1 MAENDKVEE
10 VKVEEMPANLMVQE
24 TSPASLMQLALQNNA
39 SIDVIERMM
48 ALYERWEANQ
58 ARKAYIKAMSDFQSK
73 CPIIKRKKEGGK
85 TKEGVVA
92 YKYAPIEDLVEQTK
106 ELISECGFSYSL
118 NTPLKIEREG
128 VTGVEVVMIISHIA
142 GHSETYTQF
151 MPFVTKTGVM
161 SEPQVLG
168 ATQSYAK
175 RYVFQ
180 NGFGI
185 MTGEDDTDAVGNDLI
200 ESLEAYYKN
209 LPQRVQLFLKSE
221 ASKIS
226 SKRVFEE
233 WLMKLPTESHVQEL
247 QKVLPKIHP
256 SKQDELWITF
266 IKQNT
271 DTVGKFLTNLTQ
283 SLTQG
288 ATK

>member
-1 MAENDKVEE
+1 MKENDKVEE
-10 VKVEEMPANLMVQE
+10 VKVEEV
-24 TSPASLMQLALQNNA
+24 SPKQTAVTTTDPSRFIELAIMNNADIDKLERIMQLK
-39 SIDVIERMM
+39 ER
-48 ALYERWEANQ
+48 YDKEE
-58 ARKAYIKAMSDFQSK
+58 ARKAFFQALSNFQAECPVIKKDKKIQFATSK
-73 CPIIKRKKEGGK
+73 GEMGYNHATLG
-85 TKEGVVA
+85 A
-92 YKYAPIEDLVEQTK
+92 
-106 ELISECGFSYSL
+106 ISEAIREPLRNNGLSYRW
-118 NTPLKIEREG
+118 KFDEREDKT
-128 VTGVEVVMIISHIA
+128 VTTCVITHIQ
-142 GHSETYTQF
+142 GHSEESSMTTSGKEDSGTKNDIQAIGSARTYTQRY
-151 MPFVTKTGVM
+151 TLIAA
-161 SEPQVLG
+161 LG
-168 ATQSYAK
+168 LTTA
-175 RYVFQ
+175 
-180 NGFGI
+180 
-185 MTGEDDTDAVGNDLI
+185 EDDTDAISKDLT
-200 ESLEAYYKN
+200 ESLAVYYKN

-247 QKVLPKIHP
+247 QKLLPKIHP

>member
-1 MAENDKVEE
+1 MENDLVKIEE
-10 VKVEEMPANLMVQE
+10 VLPKQAAVTTTDPSRFIELAIMNGADVDKLEK
-24 TSPASLMQLALQNNA
+24 LMQLQ
-39 SIDVIERMM
+39 
-48 ALYERWEANQ
+48 ERWEANQ
-58 ARKAYIKAMSDFQSK
+58 ARKLFLESMSKFQSD

-85 TKEGVVA
+85 TKDGTVA
-92 YKYAPIEDLVEQTK
+92 YYYAPIEDLVEQTK
-106 ELISECGFSYSL
+106 VWMSECGFSFTL
-118 NTPLKIEREG
+118 NTPIRKDD
-128 VTGVEVVMIISHIA
+128 GVEVQITVSHKA
-142 GHSETYTQF
+142 GHSEVTTQF
-151 MPFVTKTGVM
+151 MPFVDRTGVM
-161 SEPQVLG
+161 SEPQKYG
-168 ATQSYAK
+168 ATLTYAK
-175 RYVFQ
+175 RYAFA
-180 NGFGI
+180 NAFGI

-200 ESLEAYYKN
+200 ESLEVYYKN